1 MVDQVRN
8 ERVRKGGAHVVP
20 TRSRPR
26 LITVNV
32 AKTAATATKTHL
44 IHFVSQHRSV
54 CQGNRKIIREL
65 KQERRRRLRKRHL
78 KSELALLQS
87 YRA

>member
-8 ERVRKGGAHVVP
+8 ERVRKGRAHVVP
-20 TRSRPR
+20 TRSPLR

-44 IHFVSQHRSV
+44 IHFVSQYRSI
-54 CQGNRKIIREL
+54 CQGTEK
-65 KQERRRRLRKRHL
+65 
-78 KSELALLQS
+78 LLGS
-87 YRA
+87 LSNSHGDRDGDCYENVT

>member
-20 TRSRPR
+20 TSSRLR

-44 IHFVSQHRSV
+44 IHFVCQHRSV
-54 CQGNRKIIREL
+54 SQGTEK
-65 KQERRRRLRKRHL
+65 
-78 KSELALLQS
+78 LLGS
-87 YRA
+87 LSNSNGDGYENVT

>member
-20 TRSRPR
+20 TRSRSR

-44 IHFVSQHRSV
+44 IHFVSQYRSV
-54 CQGNRKIIREL
+54 CQGTEK
-65 KQERRRRLRKRHL
+65 
-78 KSELALLQS
+78 LLGS
-87 YRA
+87 LSNSDDDGYENVT

>member
-8 ERVRKGGAHVVP
+8 ERVRKGGALVVP

-44 IHFVSQHRSV
+44 IHFISQYRSF
-54 CQGNRKIIREL
+54 CQGTEK
-65 KQERRRRLRKRHL
+65 
-78 KSELALLQS
+78 LLGS
-87 YRA
+87 LSNSDGDGYENVT